1 MSQIKFTET
10 HEWLRIEDDGTG
22 TIGITDY
29 AQNAL
34 GDLVFVGLPEVG
46 QELAQGG
53 EGATIESVKAAGEIH
68 MPVAGTVTEI
78 NASLADDPAQVNS
91 DPLGAG
97 WFIKIKIADPAQ
109 AGALLDQAAYDQFV
123 ASLDS

>member
-1 MSQIKFTET
+1 MSQIKFTES
-10 HEWLRIEDDGTG
+10 HEWLRIEGDGTA

-34 GDLVFVGLPEVG
+34 GDLVFVGLPDVG
-46 QELAQGG
+46 QELAQGA

-68 MPVAGTVTEI
+68 LPVAGTITEV
-78 NASLADDPAQVNS
+78 NASLSDDPAQVNS

-97 WFIKIKIADPAQ
+97 WFFKIKIANPAE
-109 AGALLDQAAYDQFV
+109 ADSLMDQAAYDKFV
-123 ASLDS
+123 DSLD

>member
-10 HEWLRIEDDGTG
+10 HEWLRIEDDGAG

-34 GDLVFVGLPEVG
+34 GDLVFIGLPEVG
-46 QELAQGG
+46 QELTQGS
-53 EGATIESVKAAGEIH
+53 EGATIESVKAASELY
-68 MPVAGTVTEI
+68 MPVAGTVIAI
-78 NASLADDPAQVNS
+78 NESLGDDPAQVNS

-109 AGALLDQAAYDQFV
+109 AEALMDQAAYDQFV
-123 ASLDS
+123 ASLD

>member
-10 HEWLRIEDDGTG
+10 HEWLRLEDDGAG
-22 TIGITDY
+22 VIGITDY

-34 GDLVFVGLPEVG
+34 GDLVFVGLPDVG
-46 QELAQGG
+46 AELAQGG

-68 MPVAGTVTEI
+68 MPVGGTVIET
-78 NASLADDPAQVNS
+78 NAALADDPAQANS

-97 WFIKIKIADPAQ
+97 WFLKIKIADPAQ
-109 AGALLDQAAYDQFV
+109 LDALMDQAAYDKFV
-123 ASLDS
+123 ASLD

>member
-1 MSQIKFTET
+1 MSQIKFTES
-10 HEWLRIEDDGTG
+10 HEWLRVESDGTA

-46 QELAQGG
+46 KDLAQGD
-53 EGATIESVKAAGEIH
+53 EGATLESVKAASEVH
-68 MPVAGTVTEI
+68 MPVSGTVVET
-78 NASLADDPAQVNS
+78 NAVLGDDPAKVNA

-97 WFIKIKIADPAQ
+97 WFLKIKPTKP
-109 AGALLDQAAYDQFV
+109 GETEALMDQAAYDEFV
-123 ASLDS
+123 AKLG

>member
-10 HEWLRIEDDGTG
+10 HEWLRLEDDGTG
-22 TIGITDY
+22 VIGITDY

-34 GDLVFVGLPEVG
+34 GDLVFVGLPDVG
-46 QELAQGG
+46 AELAQGG

-68 MPVAGTVTEI
+68 MPVGGTVIET
-78 NASLADDPAQVNS
+78 NAALADDPAQANS

-97 WFIKIKIADPAQ
+97 WFLKIKIADPAQ
-109 AGALLDQAAYDQFV
+109 LDALMDQAAYDKFV
-123 ASLDS
+123 ASLD

>member
-10 HEWLRIEDDGTG
+10 HEWLRVESDGTG

-34 GDLVFVGLPEVG
+34 GDLVFIGLPEVG
-46 QELAQGG
+46 AELAQGA

-68 MPVAGTVTEI
+68 MPVGGTVIET
-78 NASLADDPAQVNS
+78 NATLADDPAQANS

-97 WFIKIKIADPAQ
+97 WFLKIKLADPAQ
-109 AGALLDQAAYDQFV
+109 LDALMDQAAYDTFV
-123 ASLDS
+123 AGLD

>member
-34 GDLVFVGLPEVG
+34 GDLVFIGLPEVG
-46 QELAQGG
+46 TELAQGG

-68 MPVAGTVTEI
+68 LPVAGTVIAI
-78 NASLADDPAQVNS
+78 NESLGDDPAQVNT

-97 WFIKIKIADPAQ
+97 WFLKIRIADPAQ
-109 AGALLDQAAYDQFV
+109 ADALLDQAAYDQLV
-123 ASLDS
+123 ASLD

>member
-10 HEWLRIEDDGTG
+10 HEWLRLEDDGTG
-22 TIGITDY
+22 VIGITDY

-46 QELAQGG
+46 AELAQGG

-68 MPVAGTVTEI
+68 MPVGGTVIET
-78 NASLADDPAQVNS
+78 NAALADDPAQANS

-97 WFIKIKIADPAQ
+97 WFLKIKIADPAQ
-109 AGALLDQAAYDQFV
+109 LDALMDQAAYDKFV
-123 ASLDS
+123 ASLD

>member
-10 HEWLRIEDDGTG
+10 HEWLRLEDDGTG
-22 TIGITDY
+22 VIGITDY

-46 QELAQGG
+46 AELAQGG

-68 MPVAGTVTEI
+68 MPAGGTVIET
-78 NASLADDPAQVNS
+78 NAALADDPA
-91 DPLGAG
+91 
-97 WFIKIKIADPAQ
+97 
-109 AGALLDQAAYDQFV
+109 
-123 ASLDS
+123 

>member
-10 HEWLRIEDDGTG
+10 HEWLRLEDDGAATV
-22 TIGITDY
+22 GITDY

-34 GDLVFVGLPEVG
+34 GDLVFIGLPEVG
-46 QELAQGG
+46 AELAQGA

-68 MPVAGTVTEI
+68 MPVAGTVTET

-97 WFIKIKIADPAQ
+97 WFIKIKLTDPAQ
-109 AGALLDQAAYDQFV
+109 VDALMDQAAYDQFV
-123 ASLDS
+123 ASLG

>member
-34 GDLVFVGLPEVG
+34 GDLVFIGLPEVG
-46 QELAQGG
+46 TELAQGG
-53 EGATIESVKAAGEIH
+53 EGATIESVKAASEIH
-68 MPVAGTVTEI
+68 MPVAGTVTEV

-97 WFIKIKIADPAQ
+97 WFLKIRIADPAQ
-109 AGALLDQAAYDQFV
+109 ADALLDQAAYDQLV
-123 ASLDS
+123 ASLD

>member
-10 HEWLRIEDDGTG
+10 HEWLRVEGDGTG

-34 GDLVFVGLPEVG
+34 GDLVFIGLPEVG
-46 QELAQGG
+46 AELAQGV

-68 MPVAGTVTEI
+68 MPVGGTVIET
-78 NASLADDPAQVNS
+78 NATLADDPAQANS

-97 WFIKIKIADPAQ
+97 WFLKIKLADPAQ
-109 AGALLDQAAYDQFV
+109 LDALMDQAAYDTFV
-123 ASLDS
+123 AGLD

>member
-10 HEWLRIEDDGTG
+10 HEWLRVEGDGTG

-34 GDLVFVGLPEVG
+34 GDLVFIGLPEVG
-46 QELAQGG
+46 AELAQGA

-68 MPVAGTVTEI
+68 MPVGGTVIET
-78 NASLADDPAQVNS
+78 NASLADDPAQANS

-97 WFIKIKIADPAQ
+97 WFLKIKLADPAQ
-109 AGALLDQAAYDQFV
+109 LDALMDQAAYDTFV
-123 ASLDS
+123 AGLD